1 MTRPVPVAF
10 SAARLLALGV
20 ALLGGVVLI
29 GAEFTR
35 SIPDPD
41 YGAYRD
47 AALRIWSGDVL
58 YPPADPDAGTTYRY
72 APWFAAAWIPFALG
86 GSSGIAAWQLILVVA
101 ALYVTATIARLGGH
115 AAIVLAALSLA
126 QISAVP
132 LGNVDIL
139 IVALLVWRRC
149 DGWSIGIAASLKV
162 YPILLVL
169 GFVAERRWR
178 DSMIALGVAATLWL
192 PALAFG
198 ITDYSS
204 DPGGANGSTGGYLW
218 DLGVWP
224 LSTMLIGGVAAF
236 LAWRRSRWTTLA
248 IAAAIPWLVPR
259 YTSSA
264 ISYVLGSTT
273 RLAENTHRDHRAIQA
288 VHRRT

>member
-1 MTRPVPVAF
+1 MTRPVPITVRV
-10 SAARLLALGV
+10 ARLVALGV
-20 ALLGGVVLI
+20 ALLGAVVLV
-29 GAEFTR
+29 GVEFTR

-41 YGAYRD
+41 FGAYRE
-47 AALRIWSGDVL
+47 AALRMWSGEPL

-86 GSSGIAAWQLILVVA
+86 GSLGILAWQLMLVAA
-101 ALYVTATIARLGGH
+101 ALYVSATIARLRGH
-115 AAIVLAALSLA
+115 AAVVLAVLSLA

-132 LGNVDIL
+132 LGNVDTL
-139 IVALLVWRRC
+139 MVALLVWRRC
-149 DGWSIGIAASLKV
+149 DGWSVGIAASLKM
-162 YPILLVL
+162 YPVLLVL

-178 DSMIALGVAATLWL
+178 DSMIALAVATILWL
-192 PALAFG
+192 PALVFG
-198 ITDYSS
+198 ITNYVI

-224 LSTMLIGGVAAF
+224 LTTVLMSGLAAF
-236 LAWRRSRWTTLA
+236 LAWRRSRWTMLA

-259 YTSSA
+259 YTSPPL
-264 ISYVLGSTT
+264 SYLLGSTT
-273 RLAENTHRDHRAIQA
+273 RMVQGTSRDHRAIQV